1 MWIEL
6 IKLIALLLAF
16 TMLLTFVFGAVGK
29 NNPRSSLLQGMLFGF
44 IAIIGMS
51 MPVHFSPGV
60 IIDPRSV
67 LVSVAGF
74 FGGPLTAIPAGI
86 LAGGYR
92 LWLGGEGSI
101 AGMLVVLL
109 STVSGLTAYYLRKK
123 NYLPVT
129 VVNLFFFGLFSH
141 FIALLGLFALPNEIM
156 WTVIKNLSIPFFI
169 IYPPMTVFLGYL
181 INFIERKY
189 DIEEQLTSSTAQLRG
204 LFDAS
209 PNLMWLKDVNG
220 VYLMCNHQF
229 EIFFGAPES
238 EIKGKTDY
246 DYVDETLANL
256 FRKMDKKVINSGF
269 QSTNEEWVNFAND
282 GKHVLLETTK
292 TPIHSKD
299 GQIIG
304 VLGVGHDITE
314 RSQNEAK
321 LRQSAIVFES
331 STEGV
336 VITDKESNILDVNQS
351 FSEITGYLKEEVI
364 GKNPRILSSGKHDDS
379 FYKQM
384 WTALQDTGRWRGE
397 IWNKRKDNTIYPEWL
412 TISEVKDKK
421 GNVIHYVSVFSD
433 ITSIK
438 ESQEKLDHL
447 AFHDALTGL
456 PNRVSFNSKLEAA
469 LKHANRRNSK
479 LAILFID
486 LDNFKNI
493 NDSFGH
499 HAGDNLLKYIATGLK
514 SITRKEDTIARI
526 GGDEFILLFE
536 DIDNTDHI
544 IGAIEKIMTIISS
557 NFEIEGHNIQVS
569 ASVGISLFPMDGDNS
584 DLLVRNADA
593 AMYRAKEEGRNTFQ
607 FYTRDLTKK
616 VFERVIMENEL
627 RHAITNNEFLLFY
640 QPQINLSS
648 ERIAGLEALV
658 RWNHPKLGIVPPNK
672 FIALAEESG
681 LINQIGEWVIN
692 EACRQGKEWMDKGLE
707 FSRIAVNISSV
718 QINKNELVEIVSS
731 ALFES
736 GLPPSLL
743 ELEVTEGAIMKKT
756 DSAIAQM
763 DQLRKMGVMLS
774 VDDFGTGYSSLSYL
788 KKLPI
793 SKLKIDMS
801 FVQNIPD
808 NKDDNAIVNAIISMG
823 RSLGLTVIAE
833 GIEKETQE
841 AYLKNCGCHEGQ
853 GYLYSKPICAE
864 EIERIL

>member
-16 TMLLTFVFGAVGK
+16 TMLLTFVFRAVGK
-29 NNPRSSLLQGMLFGF
+29 NNPRSSLLQGILFGF
-44 IAIIGMS
+44 IAIVGMS
-51 MPVHFSPGV
+51 MPVHFSTGV

-67 LVSVAGF
+67 LVSVAGL

-92 LWLGGEGSI
+92 LWLGGSGAI

-109 STVSGLTAYYLRKK
+109 STVSGLTAYYLRKA

-129 VVNLFFFGLFSH
+129 VVNLFIFGLFSH
-141 FIALLGLFALPNEIM
+141 FIALFGLFALPNEIM
-156 WTVIKNLSIPFFI
+156 WAVIKNLSIPFFI
-169 IYPPMTVFLGYL
+169 IYPPMTIFLGYL
-181 INFIERKY
+181 INFIERKH
-189 DIEEQLTSSTAQLRG
+189 DIEEQLVSSTAQLKG

-209 PNLMWLKDVNG
+209 PDLMWLKDING

-229 EIFFGAPES
+229 AKFFGAPES
-238 EIKGKTDY
+238 EIRGQTDY

-256 FRKMDKKVINSGF
+256 FRAMDKKVIASGC
-269 QSTNEEWVNFAND
+269 QSKNEEWVNFATD
-282 GKHVLLETTK
+282 GKDVLLETIK
-292 TPIHSKD
+292 TPIYGSD

-304 VLGVGHDITE
+304 VLGVAHDITQ
-314 RSQNEAK
+314 RAQNEAR

-331 STEGV
+331 TTEGV
-336 VITDKESNILDVNQS
+336 IITDKASDILDVNQS
-351 FSEITGYLKEEVI
+351 FSEITGYLKEEVV
-364 GKNPRILSSGKHDDS
+364 GKNTRILSSGKHDDD
-379 FYKQM
+379 FYRQM
-384 WTALQDTGRWRGE
+384 WNTVQNTGRWRGE
-397 IWNKRKDNTIYPEWL
+397 VWNKRKDNTIYPEWL
-412 TISEVKDKK
+412 TISEVKNKK
-421 GNVIHYVSVFSD
+421 GEVIHYVAVFSD

-438 ESQEKLDHL
+438 ESQERLDHL

-514 SITRKEDTIARI
+514 SITRKEDTVARI
-526 GGDEFILLFE
+526 GGDEFIILFE

-557 NFEIEGHNIQVS
+557 KFEIEGHSIQVS
-569 ASVGISLFPMDGDNS
+569 ASVGVSLFPMDGDNPVN
-584 DLLVRNADA
+584 LIRNADA

-616 VFERVIMENEL
+616 AFERVIMENEL
-627 RHAITNNEFLLFY
+627 RNAIEKNEFLLFY
-640 QPQINLSS
+640 QPQFNLSS
-648 ERIAGLEALV
+648 QHIAGLESLV
-658 RWNHPKLGIVPPNK
+658 RWNHSTLGIVPPNK
-672 FIALAEESG
+672 FITLAEESG

-707 FSRIAVNISSV
+707 FGRIAVNISSV
-718 QINKNELVEIVSS
+718 QINKNELVDIVSS
-731 ALFES
+731 ALIES
-736 GLPPSLL
+736 GLPPSRL

-756 DSAIAQM
+756 DSAIAQLE
-763 DQLRKMGVMLS
+763 QLRKMGIMLS

-808 NKDDNAIVNAIISMG
+808 DNDDKAIVNAIISMG

-833 GIEKETQE
+833 GIENKTQE
-841 AYLKNCGCHEGQ
+841 AYLKDSKCNEGQ